1 LARLASFVGK
11 GTYIGYGD
19 AEKRP
24 MEVFASSPGQ
34 RTTIIHTLSGDAT
47 TVFDGRVG
55 WAAAPD
61 TDSPI
66 PLRPLSGGELEG
78 VRLDAE
84 LAFPS
89 RIKQVLTNWRGA
101 IPTTLDDR
109 DVLVI
114 QGTSPLKSPVKLY
127 FDAETGLLTR
137 LIRYADTPVGRNATQ
152 IDYSDYREVA
162 GVKIPFR
169 WVVAWQ
175 SGHATYELSDVQP
188 NTSIDAN
195 VFSRPV
201 ARR

>member
-1 LARLASFVGK
+1 
-11 GTYIGYGD
+11 
-19 AEKRP
+19 
-24 MEVFASSPGQ
+24 MEIFAKAPSQ
-34 RTTIIHTLSGDAT
+34 RTTVIHTLSGDAT

-55 WAAAPD
+55 WAAAPE

-66 PLRPLSGGELEG
+66 PLRALSGGELDG

-84 LAFPS
+84 LVFPS
-89 RIKQVLTNWRGA
+89 RIKQALTNWRGA